1 MPVRSFAGVFF
12 IRRERD
18 GKRLEEF
25 QKERNSTKKKTSLV
39 FLLPFPPP
47 KKNTKNEKTP
57 KTGGAKP
64 FDVLQ
69 PGSTVATAL
78 AEGEAAPKHA
88 FLLEIRPRPAGDGG
102 EDGGD
107 GDAGGT
113 VSGLHSYRL
122 VHLPLRSPRPFA
134 FGDVVLRDALPV
146 QDRGDPRKMV
156 ELLDTRVERLIASA
170 RSASA
175 SGGGARPIPSAAAA
189 SSGLALAASM
199 PPPKLPLVRLRIDYT
214 DVTTLSS
221 AKLAARYVGRVA
233 NPGDI
238 FLWHKQ
244 RRGLGGRPIGGS
256 TRAAITNGG
265 DGGGGGDGAGAG
277 APQMPPPPAELD
289 DRAIAGLV
297 GEYLAAEGSSSGGEF
312 FPPFFGRVEGR
323 GKPSKKNSPC
333 SSFFLFSKHQTPTQ
347 AASPS

>member
-12 IRRERD
+12 YSKRKRR
-18 GKRLEEF
+18 
-25 QKERNSTKKKTSLV
+25 KKTRGISKGKKLNKKEN
-39 FLLPFPPP
+39 LARLSSPLPPP

-214 DVTTLSS
+214 DITTLSS

-297 GEYLAAEGSSSGGEF
+297 GEYLAAEGSSGGGEF

>member
-1 MPVRSFAGVFF
+1 MFFF
-12 IRRERD
+12 IRRESE

-39 FLLPFPPP
+39 FLPPFPPP
-47 KKNTKNEKTP
+47 QKKNTKNEKTP

-175 SGGGARPIPSAAAA
+175 GGGGARPIPAAAAA
-189 SSGLALAASM
+189 SSGLALALAASR

-297 GEYLAAEGSSSGGEF
+297 GEYLAAEGSSGGGEF